1 MCVSGVVLFEDS
13 MWREALLSSED
24 DVVFVSFCVAACKLN
39 DEFCVSTIG
48 LRGGRRSVIRCSGLN
63 GEDCVSV
70 YVGVV
75 VFVCWSV
82 RVCLYL
88 LGIGR
93 SGMLF
98 SSK

>member
-1 MCVSGVVLFEDS
+1 M
-13 MWREALLSSED
+13 
-24 DVVFVSFCVAACKLN
+24 FVSFCCATCKVK
-39 DEFCVSTIG
+39 DEVCVSVIG
-48 LRGGRRSVIRCSGLN
+48 LRGGRRSVTRCSGLN

>member
-1 MCVSGVVLFEDS
+1 M
-13 MWREALLSSED
+13 
-24 DVVFVSFCVAACKLN
+24 FVSFCCATCKVK
-39 DEFCVSTIG
+39 DEVCVSVIG
-48 LRGGRRSVIRCSGLN
+48 LRGGRRSATKCSGLN

-93 SGMLF
+93 SGILF